1 MVPNVFGGGRPMAK
15 DYAAQLESAIEAFKA
30 LRGPPALAQL
40 GRIADL
46 AEAHADE
53 QTVVDALCQTIRDAH
68 HLELVAPQVAALQR
82 LHALYKSNPRYD
94 FAREQ
99 MLWYHKWVA
108 ESLVE
113 STEVSREMIEA
124 MFSRVEAVYVS
135 EKMGLR
141 PIHMLRCRTAWMMGR
156 DDEAAVHYDRWQ
168 ATAEGKSDDCP
179 ACEVNGKVEFLLAVN
194 RIPEA
199 MQAAEPLLDGSMHCD
214 EVPAN
219 TFSRLLIVAMNAG
232 DEQLAE
238 WMHRSTLRIVR
249 HLPDL
254 LACLARHVVYLTLT
268 GRAQQI
274 RRLASLTLGR
284 AARASD
290 YNRLGAYVSG
300 MLWFSVL
307 AREGVAKVKL
317 PREFHLARQQRDV
330 ATPEGAAW
338 CLEQANALAAR
349 FDARNGTPLFTKRL
363 HESENLIRAICSRP
377 D

>member
-1 MVPNVFGGGRPMAK
+1 MAQ
-15 DYAAQLESAIEAFKA
+15 DYAAQLESAIAAFKA
-30 LRGPPALAQL
+30 LRGQPALVQL

-68 HLELVAPQVAALQR
+68 AMELVAPQVAALQR
-82 LHALYKSNPRYD
+82 LHGLYKSNPRYD
-94 FAREQ
+94 FARDQ

-108 ESLVE
+108 ESLVDSSE
-113 STEVSREMIEA
+113 ISREMIEA
-124 MFSRVEAVYVS
+124 MFSRLEALYLS

-141 PIHMLRCRTAWMMGR
+141 PIHMLRCHTAWMMGR
-156 DDEAAVHYDRWQ
+156 DEEATRHFDKWQ

-179 ACEVNGKVEFLLAVN
+179 ACELNGKVEFLLAAN

-199 MQAAEPLLDGSMHCD
+199 MEAAEPLLDGSLHCD
-214 EVPAN
+214 EVPAI
-219 TFSRLLIVAMNAG
+219 TFSRLLIVAMNTG

-238 WMHRSTLRIVR
+238 GMHRSTIRIVR
-249 HLPDL
+249 QLPDL
-254 LACLARHVVYLTLT
+254 LACLGRHVAYLTLT
-268 GRAQQI
+268 GRARHI
-274 RRLASLTLGR
+274 RRLAALMLGR

-300 MLWFSVL
+300 TLWFSIL
-307 AREGVAKVKL
+307 AREGVAQVEL
-317 PREFHLARQQRDV
+317 PRQFAPAGRNRQV

-338 CLEQANALAAR
+338 CLNEAKVLAAR

-363 HESENLIRAICSRP
+363 QESENLIRAICSRP